1 MEGYPEKMR
10 RRWMKTHSLSG
21 KSLLKGGSREHQD
34 PEVGDETEGKGI
46 LGTTEGKERWVMM
59 ERLLVKVLLL
69 Q

>member
-1 MEGYPEKMR
+1 
-10 RRWMKTHSLSG
+10 MKTHSLSG